1 MSIIYYYYYKLILT
15 IIYYILLI
23 TNGFQLRTPSS
34 SCVSTWRS
42 CAPTRAG
49 ALPRW
54 RASSSRPKAAIYLGI
69 FMGISW
75 ISWGFYWDLT
85 GSYGIWMGFDLGLQ
99 KRFYFWFFSWGF
111 YWDFMGDSW
120 DLGFPPHQG
129 YLNGANND
137 KPRGFAVP
145 YVQTKPYIV
154 GVETK
159 EILVVSRVVT
169 RICYSMEIGYCSGH
183 ACPFVGDYYHQR
195 YLSIQ

>member
-1 MSIIYYYYYKLILT
+1 M
-15 IIYYILLI
+15 IYYILLI

-42 CAPTRAG
+42 CAPMRAG
-49 ALPRW
+49 ALRRW

-69 FMGISW
+69 SW

-85 GSYGIWMGFDLGLQ
+85 GFYGIWMGFDLGLQ

-169 RICYSMEIGYCSGH
+169 RICYSWFTVHHNGDWLLQWSCMSVCWGLLSSEVFINSVRRIDDGIG
-183 ACPFVGDYYHQR
+183 
-195 YLSIQ
+195 

>member
-1 MSIIYYYYYKLILT
+1 MVSSWGHLPPAASAPGEVALQCAQELCGGEEHHPRGRKRRFIW
-15 IIYYILLI
+15 
-23 TNGFQLRTPSS
+23 GFS
-34 SCVSTWRS
+34 W
-42 CAPTRAG
+42 G
-49 ALPRW
+49 FH
-54 RASSSRPKAAIYLGI
+54 GDFMD
-69 FMGISW
+69 FMGILL
-75 ISWGFYWDLT
+75 GFNWLLWDLN
-85 GSYGIWMGFDLGLQ
+85 GIWMGFDLGLQ

-169 RICYSMEIGYCSGH
+169 RICYSWFTVHHNGDWLLQWSCMSVCWGLLSSEVFINSVRRIDDGIG
-183 ACPFVGDYYHQR
+183 
-195 YLSIQ
+195 